1 MFDKKI
7 KSQNELDALAVK
19 LSEKDKHYKGRVLI
33 CMTGC
38 RALGAQS
45 VAAKFRERLKEL
57 NLEDQFTVVN
67 TGCIGMCA
75 LAPAMVIEPYNYLYG
90 GVKPED
96 VDDIITETLQQGKP
110 VERLCVEQGEKFEPE
125 MSKVD
130 FYSKQEKLVLENCGR
145 IDPTKIEDFIARDGY
160 KAALKVLAE
169 GNAEQ
174 LIETMVSSGLRGRGG
189 AGFPAGIKWGFCR
202 KSPGEEKYL
211 ICNADEG
218 DPGAFMDRALLE
230 GDPHKV
236 LEGMIIAAYAIGAS
250 KGFIYCRA
258 EYPIAVEHINI
269 ALDQARELGLLGEN
283 IAESGF
289 SFDIEIRIGAG
300 AFVCGEETALIA
312 SLEGKRG
319 MPRPRPPFPA
329 VSGFM
334 GKPTNINN
342 VETFANIPIIIN
354 NGSDW
359 YANIGT
365 EKSKGTKIF
374 ALAGKVKNTGLV
386 EVPMGTTL
394 RQIVFDIGG
403 GLEKG
408 GEFKAAQLGGPSGG
422 CIPIQYLDTPL
433 DYDSVQEIGAIM
445 GSGGLIVMDQNVCMV
460 DIARYFLDFVQSES
474 CGKCTPCRVGT
485 RRMLDILE
493 SICGGTATMDDL
505 AKLEELATD
514 VNSASLCGLGQTAPN
529 PVLSTIKNFRD
540 EYVEHIEKRIC
551 TAGVCSALLCYQI
564 TEKCVGCGA
573 CKKVCPVAAI
583 TGEKKE
589 LHSIDN
595 EKCIKC
601 GQCYNVCKFEA
612 VKR

>member
-1 MFDKKI
+1 MFEKKI
-7 KSQNELDALAVK
+7 KSQKELEALAVK
-19 LSEKDKHYKGRVLI
+19 LSEKDKHFKARVLI

-38 RALGAQS
+38 RALGAQN

-57 NLEDQFTVVN
+57 KLEDQFAVVN

-75 LAPAMVIEPYNYLYG
+75 LAPAMLIEPYNYLYG

-96 VDDIITETLQQGKP
+96 VDDIITETLQNGKP
-110 VERLCVEQGEKFEPE
+110 VERLCVKQGDKVEPE
-125 MSKVD
+125 VAKVD

-145 IDPTKIEDFIARDGY
+145 IDPTKIEDFIACDGY
-160 KAALKVLAE
+160 KAALKVLAD
-169 GNAEQ
+169 ADADK

-236 LEGMIIAAYAIGAS
+236 IEGMIIAAYGIGAS

-269 ALDQARELGLLGEN
+269 ALDSARKLGLLGEN
-283 IAESGF
+283 IADSGF
-289 SFDIEIRIGAG
+289 SFDIEIRMGAG

-312 SLEGKRG
+312 SLQGHRG

-354 NGSDW
+354 NGGDW

-374 ALAGKVKNTGLV
+374 ALAGNVKNTGLV

-394 RQIVFDIGG
+394 RQIVFEIGG
-403 GLEKG
+403 GLGEGK
-408 GEFKAAQLGGPSGG
+408 EFKAAQLGGPSGG
-422 CIPIQYLDTPL
+422 CIPAQYLDTPL

-460 DIARYFLDFVQSES
+460 DVARYFLDFVQSES

-493 SICGGTATMDDL
+493 SICNGTATMDDL
-505 AKLEELATD
+505 TKLEELAVD
-514 VNSASLCGLGQTAPN
+514 INDASLCGLGQTAPN

-540 EYVEHIEKRIC
+540 EYIEHIEKKIC
-551 TAGVCSALLCYQI
+551 TAGVCSELLCYQI

-573 CKKVCPVAAI
+573 CKKVCPVDAI
-583 TGEKKE
+583 TGERKE
-589 LHSIDN
+589 LHVIDN